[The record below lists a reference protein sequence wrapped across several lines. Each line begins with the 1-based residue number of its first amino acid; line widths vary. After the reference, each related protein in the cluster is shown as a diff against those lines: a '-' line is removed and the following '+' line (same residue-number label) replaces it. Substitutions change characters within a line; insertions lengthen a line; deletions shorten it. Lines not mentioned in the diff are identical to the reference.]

1 MVKQQN
7 NGTFITT
14 LFKTKTTRT
23 LLWTK
28 RGLMVGDKI
37 RAIQALSC
45 TLSTKVNKT
54 RGNSDMAL
62 KKCKCKMR
70 ERFAYPQ
77 QLQT

>member
-37 RAIQALSC
+37 RAIQALNRD
-45 TLSTKVNKT
+45 LW
-54 RGNSDMAL
+54 
-62 KKCKCKMR
+62 
-70 ERFAYPQ
+70 
-77 QLQT
+77 